1 VSPPAPPAITAGLQ
15 HAAGGLYQ
23 AGDDLRGSLRAV
35 HAADP
40 HRANPTLARVADLI
54 AAALLGVTSAGGH
67 IDTARAVLAGRP
79 RELPQRR
86 PLPEPPDTHPNTPE
100 GGWW

>member
-1 VSPPAPPAITAGLQ
+1 LQ

-40 HRANPTLARVADLI
+40 QRTNPTLTRVADLI

-67 IDTARAVLAGRP
+67 INAAGAVLAGRP

-86 PLPEPPDTHPNTPE
+86 PLPEPPDTNPNTPQ
-100 GGWW
+100 GGAWW